1 MTATVERRP
10 DGGLANPTVVLA
22 VLLLAGV
29 SYSLSQTLLAPALP
43 AIISSLDTSPESAS
57 WLLTGFLLSAS
68 VSTPVIGKLGDVHGK
83 GRVLAGVMAIFTTGG
98 VICALSNSIGPM
110 IVGRVLEGVS
120 GGVYP
125 LAYSIVKETFPPQR
139 VAGGLAMVSVLV
151 GFGAAMGLLLAGVIV
166 EYLGVPWLFWTSLLG
181 IPAAI
186 LALRFIPSNP
196 APLRRRIDWW
206 GAAIMSASLGS
217 VLLALSRAND
227 WGWASPLTLGLF
239 AAGLAFLALF
249 VWFENR
255 HPDPIIEMRVLR
267 DRTVAATNLAT
278 CMVGFLI
285 FIGFVLIPQL
295 AHSPTSTGYGLGLS
309 ITAAG
314 AVVAPLAFMQLVTA
328 PLIARVGSRIGF
340 RTVFIAGIAF
350 TSASLLVLTLWHE
363 SVAGLLISG
372 ALIGIG
378 ICGAYAGSA
387 NLIVAAVPPEE
398 VGVATGINTVARSVG
413 GAFGTAV
420 STAILI
426 SQTPNG
432 SEFPRDGGYTLAFAV
447 AVGVGLLALAVAL
460 LVPHRR
466 VPGPS
471 AASPPETAK
480 RTTLQPD
487 QRRGRAPAGTSGGS
501 S

>member
-1 MTATVERRP
+1 MEEGADRP
-10 DGGLANPTVVLA
+10 NPTIVLA
-22 VLLLAGV
+22 VLLLAGM

-43 AIISSLDTSPESAS
+43 AITASLHTSPESAS

-68 VSTPVIGKLGDVHGK
+68 VSTPVIGKLGDIHGK

-98 VICALSNSIGPM
+98 VICALSSTIGPT

-139 VAGGLAMVSVLV
+139 VAGGLAMVSVLI
-151 GFGAAMGLLLAGVIV
+151 GFGAALGLLLAGVIV

-181 IPAAI
+181 IPAAVM
-186 LALRFIPSNP
+186 ALRFIPSNP
-196 APLRRRIDWW
+196 GPDRHGIDWW
-206 GAAIMSASLGS
+206 GAAIMSVALGLI
-217 VLLALSRAND
+217 LLALSRAND
-227 WGWASPLTLGLF
+227 WGWGSAPTLGMF
-239 AAGLAFLALF
+239 ALGFAFLAFF

-255 HPDPIIEMRVLR
+255 HSDPIIEMRVLR
-267 DRTVAATNLAT
+267 QRAVAATNLAT
-278 CMVGFLI
+278 CLVGFLI

-295 AHSPTSTGYGLGLS
+295 AHTPTSTGYGLGLS

-314 AVVAPLAFMQLVTA
+314 AVVAPLALLQLVTA
-328 PLIARVGSRIGF
+328 PVIARVGSRIGF
-340 RTVFIAGIAF
+340 RRIFLGGIAF
-350 TSASLLVLTLWHE
+350 TSASLLLLTFSHGSIL
-363 SVAGLLISG
+363 GLLASG

-387 NLIVAAVPPEE
+387 NLIVAAVPARE

-426 SQTPNG
+426 SQTPSG
-432 SEFPRDGGYTLAFAV
+432 SEFPLDRGYTLAFGSAV
-447 AVGVGLLALAVAL
+447 AVGLLAFAVGLAV
-460 LVPHRR
+460 PR
-466 VPGPS
+466 
-471 AASPPETAK
+471 
-480 RTTLQPD
+480 
-487 QRRGRAPAGTSGGS
+487 RAPAEVSAGIPQETAT
-501 S
+501 